1 MKSIKYCSAFF
12 LSLILASI
20 AGCATTDTGSDTMAE
35 ERGSTTGQYIDDSTI
50 TAKVKA
56 AIFNEPGLESADIN
70 VETNQ
75 GNVQLSGFVESR
87 DDITRAVEVAQRI
100 EGVRA
105 VKNDMRLKEASRY
118 R

>member
-1 MKSIKYCSAFF
+1 MKSIKHSPVFF
-12 LSLILASI
+12 LALMLASI
-20 AGCATTDTGSDTMAE
+20 AGCATTDTASDTMAD
-35 ERGSTTGQYIDDSTI
+35 RSRTTTGQYVDDSTI
-50 TAKVKA
+50 TTKVKA

-87 DDITRAVEVAQRI
+87 DDITRAVEVAQRVD
-100 EGVRA
+100 GVRS
-105 VKNDMRLKEASRY
+105 VKNDMRLKEKGY